1 MLEIV
6 IPDMNDLF
14 IDDEFVSIKG
24 ATLTLEHSL
33 VSLHLWESKWL
44 KPFLGQEEK
53 TYEEIIDYIRCMT
66 VSPKNVDP
74 RLYYYMDKEA
84 YAKII
89 EYINAPM
96 TATWFTD
103 NDKQSFR
110 HRRETVTAEL
120 IYYWMITAGVP
131 YEAREW
137 HLNQLFTLI
146 KVVSVKNAPEKKKS
160 KQEAAMERKRLNAAR
175 RAKYNSKG

>member
-1 MLEIV
+1 MLEIIV
-6 IPDMNDLF
+6 PDLDDLF

-24 ATLTLEHSL
+24 AALILEHSL
-33 VSLHLWESKWL
+33 VSVHLWESKWC

-66 VSPKNVDP
+66 VTPKGVDQ
-74 RLYYYMDKEA
+74 RLYYYLSADDYK
-84 YAKII
+84 KII
-89 EYINAPM
+89 DYINAPM

-103 NDKQSFR
+103 KESLGFKN
-110 HRRETVTAEL
+110 RREKVTAEL
-120 IYYWMITAGVP
+120 IYYWMITAGIP
-131 YEAREW
+131 YECREW

-146 KVVSVKNAPEKKKS
+146 KVVSIKNGPQKKKN
-160 KQEAAMERKRLNAAR
+160 KQEAAKERQALNAAR